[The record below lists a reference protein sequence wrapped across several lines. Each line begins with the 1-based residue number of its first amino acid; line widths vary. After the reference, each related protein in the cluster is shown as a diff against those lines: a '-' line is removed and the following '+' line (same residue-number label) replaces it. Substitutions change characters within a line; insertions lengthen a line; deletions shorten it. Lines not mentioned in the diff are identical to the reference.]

1 MPRRHLHFYTVA
13 SPSFFRR
20 LKFTISEK
28 EQKGKEKERKKGK
41 WGGGGGGGGQKKK
54 GSGGC
59 IRFLVMD
66 LLSKE
71 TTLLCPT
78 CSSSHSSTL
87 DSSPVCSQLQVV
99 GSGNRCLRLCL
110 LCDEM
115 YAWMNVCVCVCVC
128 VCVGGG
134 GSITELY
141 LFDYYLWLIPESEM
155 LGSIVIHVMNF
166 LRENGRLCVS
176 CRFSLLI
183 STSVSCFCCI
193 CKRARDGLH
202 MQPQAIFF

>member
-1 MPRRHLHFYTVA
+1 MPRRHLHFYTLA

-28 EQKGKEKERKKGK
+28 EQKGKEKKKKKKKKKKERKKGK
-41 WGGGGGGGGQKKK
+41 WGGGQKKK

-99 GSGNRCLRLCL
+99 RSGNRCLRLCL

-115 YAWMNVCVCVCVC
+115 YAWMNVCVCVCVW
-128 VCVGGG
+128 GGG
-134 GSITELY
+134 GGVLSPNYIC
-141 LFDYYLWLIPESEM
+141 LIIIY
-155 LGSIVIHVMNF
+155 G
-166 LRENGRLCVS
+166 
-176 CRFSLLI
+176 
-183 STSVSCFCCI
+183 
-193 CKRARDGLH
+193 
-202 MQPQAIFF
+202 